1 MKPQRLSTNFMMI
14 LINKLIISNRFL
26 RHTPF
31 WWWYRLINHEGFRFH
46 DYHIWTEFWYSINS
60 GWCDMEFMLDC
71 LDEGVDPRTL
81 DMTGFVNEKL
91 DELEGK

>member
-1 MKPQRLSTNFMMI
+1 MTYDQLYEHIVKYVASPHTTITEHDKRRACLI
-14 LINKLIISNRFL
+14 LGAF
-26 RHTPF
+26 
-31 WWWYRLINHEGFRFH
+31 
-46 DYHIWTEFWYSINS
+46 
-60 GWCDMEFMLDC
+60 MEFNLDC